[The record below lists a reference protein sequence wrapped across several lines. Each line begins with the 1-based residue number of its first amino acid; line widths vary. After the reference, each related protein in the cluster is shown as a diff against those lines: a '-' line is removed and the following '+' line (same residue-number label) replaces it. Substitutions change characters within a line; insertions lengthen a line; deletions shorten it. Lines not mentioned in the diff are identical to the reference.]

1 MSTET
6 AVTNPQTPPVR
17 AVQKIRD
24 LLNDDNFRAAIQ
36 KALPEGLSA
45 DHYLSTAFTATM
57 RTPELL
63 NTTPNTFFT
72 ALRDLASLGLEPD
85 GRRAHLIPFRNRKNN
100 TLDCQLIVD
109 FKGLAELVRRS
120 GEVAYLH
127 CDAVHMGDLF
137 EYQYGTGAFLRHK
150 PAPGPRTGEITGFYS
165 FVRFKGG
172 AEDFMVLAK
181 DEVDKVRARSKA
193 KDAGPWV
200 TDFSE
205 MGKKTAFRRH
215 SKWLP
220 FSSTVRR
227 AIEIDDELTGGAED
241 GTGQA
246 GAANSRARTRS
257 NPRRHRPP
265 RHSATRFLRNPVFWT
280 ICPAAIWGTPM
291 STRTIERPKVRATV
305 TAADI
310 PGTGLVRVCATCAET
325 GRTVKTVCVP
335 CVGIASLLRW
345 LTREC
350 PCKREHVQC

>member
-241 GTGQA
+241 GTGQGWRGEFA
-246 GAANSRARTRS
+246 GPDAEQ
-257 NPRRHRPP
+257 P
-265 RHSATRFLRNPVFWT
+265 
-280 ICPAAIWGTPM
+280 
-291 STRTIERPKVRATV
+291 
-305 TAADI
+305 TAAPATPSLRDKI
-310 PGTGLVRVCATCAET
+310 LTQPSFLDDMPGGNLGNPDEY
-325 GRTVKTVCVP
+325 P
-335 CVGIASLLRW
+335 DD
-345 LTREC
+345 
-350 PCKREHVQC
+350 